1 MIPDPW
7 SQIFDVLLG
16 ALVFL
21 GSFLP
26 RRPPEGDEPD
36 EALPALGKKRLILLF
51 RFAGLALFFLALVRL
66 LKS

>member
-1 MIPDPW
+1 MSDQW

-21 GSFLP
+21 ASFLP

-36 EALPALGKKRLILLF
+36 EALPALWKKRLVLLF
-51 RFAGLALFFLALVRL
+51 RFAGLALFLLALVRL